1 MLVKSDGAR
10 EEKIVQNLIADDEK
24 LRRQHEIFE
33 AKMEFKQKLIET
45 RKSES
50 LTQKDLSRM
59 TGLSQQAVSRLEK
72 GARPAGVFLYQVK
85 IPALEPPYPIDR
97 ATQSAWRSHWMIR
110 S

>member
-33 AKMEFKQKLIET
+33 AEMEFKQKLIET

-72 GARPAGVFLYQVK
+72 GASGTLETIIRYLDSMGYSLSIRPK
-85 IPALEPPYPIDR
+85 
-97 ATQSAWRSHWMIR
+97 T
-110 S
+110 